1 MPTCGYYMLG
11 LQNCLAQIG
20 AGSAVLFR
28 YGAVHDPTG
37 AVDAFAGMVMVA
49 DAGFLHV
56 YFRSML
62 VR

>member
-1 MPTCGYYMLG
+1 MLG